1 MAKIEDFSQFDIRV
15 GRIIDVLELEG
26 ARKPIY
32 VLRVDFGK
40 IGVRSIAAGIKGI
53 YSKEE
58 LIGKYVAAIINLD
71 PKNIAGFVSEGM
83 ILAAEDSD
91 KHLSI
96 LTLDKR
102 VLEGAQIR

>member
-15 GRIIDVLELEG
+15 GKIIDVSELEG

-32 VLRVDFGK
+32 ILRIDFGK
-40 IGVRSIAAGIKGI
+40 MGLKSIAAGIKGS

-58 LIGKYVAAIINLD
+58 LIGKFIAAIINLE

-83 ILAAEDSD
+83 ILAAEDDD

-96 LTLDKR
+96 LTLDKS
-102 VLEGAQIR
+102 VLEGAQVH